1 MTNRNRNN
9 ELKLFL
15 SDDEQKLLE
24 SKMKKAGYINKSQF
38 IRQLIINGF
47 VYSIDMSYL
56 HEYSMQLQAIGTN
69 INQIAARVNET
80 RTIDNTQINKMKEAM
95 DEIWQLQRSMQ
106 SKEPLINQ

>member
-1 MTNRNRNN
+1 
-9 ELKLFL
+9 
-15 SDDEQKLLE
+15 
-24 SKMKKAGYINKSQF
+24 
-38 IRQLIINGF
+38 
-47 VYSIDMSYL
+47 
-56 HEYSMQLQAIGTN
+56 MQLQAIGTN